1 MQIVQLNN
9 TTPGISTGS
18 AGHASAVDE
27 TTMSADSDNAAPSDD
42 ASAPSP
48 SIPLRAGLSNWDHQ
62 LQGEIASAQQALS
75 FLDQSAAQL
84 QALKSELA
92 ARLASR
98 SGMAASSRNS
108 SQDTSQAASSDSTD
122 AASNVASSTS
132 SNATSASDTS
142 LQASVQQFSDAWKQ
156 RQATA
161 GGSLDAQLSYTSP
174 APASQRFTIRGL
186 TMSNLQA
193 GAKEVLNFS
202 VSGATQ
208 ALSSVSITPGLS
220 QDEIVQR
227 FNQALAPASISAS
240 IDASGAMVFSTPEG
254 SWATVRDT
262 LSVRGGGIRFP
273 SGQMNRV
280 KVDPEAPAISPDSWS
295 TGDTEA
301 LRQTLQQVVQALA
314 QVQQARTS
322 VSQAL
327 ANANGRVASVQTPD
341 ADASGVGMDRLAQN
355 FSKTAS
361 APGYDSLLSLTS
373 ALIGISRDRVVSL
386 LSLR

>member
-1 MQIVQLNN
+1 MQIVPLNN
-9 TTPGISTGS
+9 TTPGISTGN
-18 AGHASAVDE
+18 AGHTRAVDE
-27 TTMSADSDNAAPSDD
+27 TTMAADGDNATAADD
-42 ASAPSP
+42 APAPSP
-48 SIPLRAGLSNWDHQ
+48 STPLRAGLSNWDHQ
-62 LQGEIASAQQALS
+62 LQGEIASAQQALN

-98 SGMAASSRNS
+98 TTASALTGAKSAAS
-108 SQDTSQAASSDSTD
+108 ASATATPD
-122 AASNVASSTS
+122 AGAD
-132 SNATSASDTS
+132 ATTGSADTS
-142 LQASVQQFSDAWKQ
+142 LQASVQQFSNTWKQ
-156 RQATA
+156 RQSTA

-174 APASQRFTIRGL
+174 APAAQRFTIRGL
-186 TMSNLQA
+186 TIANLQA
-193 GAKEVLNFS
+193 GGKEILNFS

-208 ALSSVSITPGLS
+208 SLSSVSITPGLS

-227 FNQALAPASISAS
+227 FNQALAPANISAS
-240 IDASGAMVFSTPEG
+240 VDASGAMVFSTPEA

-280 KVDPEAPAISPDSWS
+280 KVDAEAPAIAPETWS

-301 LRQTLQQVVQALA
+301 LRQSLQQVVLALA
-314 QVQQARTS
+314 QVQQARAS

-327 ANANGRVASVQTPD
+327 GNANGRVASVQTPD

>member
-9 TTPGISTGS
+9 TTPGITTGS
-18 AGHASAVDE
+18 AGNASAVDE
-27 TTMSADSDNAAPSDD
+27 TTMAADSDNAAPSDD
-42 ASAPSP
+42 APS
-48 SIPLRAGLSNWDHQ
+48 SQSSVPLRAGLSNWDHQ

-98 SGMAASSRNS
+98 SGMATGSKGSSS
-108 SQDTSQAASSDSTD
+108 TDAAAQAAASSDSD
-122 AASNVASSTS
+122 AASGG
-132 SNATSASDTS
+132 SAADTS

-227 FNQALAPASISAS
+227 FNQALAPANISAS
-240 IDASGAMVFSTPEG
+240 VDASGAMVFSTPEA
-254 SWATVRDT
+254 SWASVRDT

-280 KVDPEAPAISPDSWS
+280 KVDPEAPAIAPDSWS

>member
-9 TTPGISTGS
+9 TTPGITTGN
-18 AGHASAVDE
+18 AGNASAVDA
-27 TTMSADSDNAAPSDD
+27 TTMAADKDNASPSDD
-42 ASAPSP
+42 APAPSP
-48 SIPLRAGLSNWDHQ
+48 SVPLRAGLSNWDHQ
-62 LQGEIASAQQALS
+62 LQGEIASAQQALN

-98 SGMAASSRNS
+98 STASALTGSKS
-108 SQDTSQAASSDSTD
+108 SSSSTSDS
-122 AASNVASSTS
+122 ANVASASDSST
-132 SNATSASDTS
+132 NSADTS

-156 RQATA
+156 RQSTA

-174 APASQRFTIRGL
+174 APAAQRFTIRGL
-186 TMSNLQA
+186 TIGNLQA
-193 GAKEVLNFS
+193 GGKEILNFS

-208 ALSSVSITPGLS
+208 SLSSVSITPGLS

-227 FNQALAPASISAS
+227 FNQALAPANISAS
-240 IDASGAMVFSTPEG
+240 VDASGAMVFSTPETA
-254 SWATVRDT
+254 WATVRDT

-280 KVDPEAPAISPDSWS
+280 KVDAEPAAIAPETWS

-301 LRQTLQQVVQALA
+301 LRQSLQQVVQALA
-314 QVQQARTS
+314 QIQQARAS

-327 ANANGRVASVQTPD
+327 GNANGRVASVQTPD
-341 ADASGVGMDRLAQN
+341 SDASGVGMDRLAQN